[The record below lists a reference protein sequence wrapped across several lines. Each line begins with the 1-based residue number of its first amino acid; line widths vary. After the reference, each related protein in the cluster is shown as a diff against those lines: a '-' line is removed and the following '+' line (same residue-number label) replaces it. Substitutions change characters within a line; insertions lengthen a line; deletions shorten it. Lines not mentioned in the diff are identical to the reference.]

1 MQLAEELESQLLVF
15 ICRMYAEALV
25 TFPKAQRVYH
35 TLSSPWQRP
44 HGRSQGGQTGGPCW
58 WRSFGADHDGPSPGQ
73 TGLGLQPAVYQRYHR
88 KNSAGG
94 RAAVRSDRELAEV
107 SSRSSQSS
115 PGFWRA
121 ARGRSRAAGFMGH
134 TEPEPH
140 SPGSQPPPVSGR
152 WWWGRWFQWGSL
164 RRYVSRERWLP

>member
-1 MQLAEELESQLLVF
+1 MVVQLAEELESQLLVF

-94 RAAVRSDRELAEV
+94 RAAVRSVSWQRSPAGAPSPALGSGELHGAGV
-107 SSRSSQSS
+107 GQPASWGTQSLNLTL
-115 PGFWRA
+115 PGLN
-121 ARGRSRAAGFMGH
+121 H
-134 TEPEPH
+134 P
-140 SPGSQPPPVSGR
+140 
-152 WWWGRWFQWGSL
+152 L
-164 RRYVSRERWLP
+164 